1 MNFYAWVI
9 LFALLLNFT
18 LNLIAAILNL
28 KTLRP
33 TLPIELEGYYD
44 EFTYKKSQEYT
55 RVMTRFDILADTVQL
70 AATLTFWFSKG
81 FNALDLWVR
90 SFGYRPVMTGLLYI
104 GILLLLLGIFNLP
117 FYIYQ
122 TFIIENRFGF
132 NKTTPKTFILDMVKI
147 VGLTVILGGPLLA
160 GILAFFQYAGSL
172 AWLYCWIVTTIFT
185 LIIQLIAPTWIMPLF
200 NTFEPL
206 PDSPLKEKIMAYAQS
221 VNFPLSG
228 IFVMDGSKRSTK
240 SNAFFT
246 GFGKN
251 KRIAL
256 FDTLL
261 ENHTDEELLTIL
273 AHEIGHYKKRHILVG
288 LIISIAHLGIVFFL
302 LSIFLTHRGLYD
314 AFFMAH
320 MSTYAGL
327 IFFGM
332 LYSPIELVL
341 SLIFNMLLRHNER
354 EADRFA
360 VETTGLKN
368 AFITALKKLSAHNLS
383 NLSPHPFQ
391 VLLHESH
398 PPVLERIRV
407 LKSI

>member
-1 MNFYAWVI
+1 
-9 LFALLLNFT
+9 
-18 LNLIAAILNL
+18 
-28 KTLRP
+28 
-33 TLPIELEGYYD
+33 
-44 EFTYKKSQEYT
+44 
-55 RVMTRFDILADTVQL
+55 
-70 AATLTFWFSKG
+70 
-81 FNALDLWVR
+81 
-90 SFGYRPVMTGLLYI
+90 
-104 GILLLLLGIFNLP
+104 
-117 FYIYQ
+117 
-122 TFIIENRFGF
+122 
-132 NKTTPKTFILDMVKI
+132 
-147 VGLTVILGGPLLA
+147 
-160 GILAFFQYAGSL
+160 
-172 AWLYCWIVTTIFT
+172 
-185 LIIQLIAPTWIMPLF
+185 MPLF